1 MNPIKRLR
9 KELKLSQTELAEKIG
24 VDQTSVSKWELEKS
38 YPDMD
43 SAKKLAV
50 LFQTPIDIIMGR
62 EQDEFSK
69 KIDYSRGLKLII
81 DEVVTNAK
89 VTDVPTEFLYQLT
102 SFALPKP
109 YYNMLYLYRQDEN
122 LQELYRVWKNLTTN
136 DKRELIGYANALSMK
151 NIK

>member
-1 MNPIKRLR
+1 MNLTKRLR
-9 KELKLSQTELAEKIG
+9 KEQWLSRTELAKILG

-89 VTDVPTEFLYQLT
+89 ITSIPTEFLYNLT
-102 SFALPKP
+102 SFALPKH
-109 YYNMLYLYRQDEN
+109 YYDILNLYRRDLD
-122 LQELYRVWKNLTTN
+122 LQEICQIWEILSYEN
-136 DKRELIGYANALSMK
+136 KRELIGYSNALK
-151 NIK
+151 NRNG